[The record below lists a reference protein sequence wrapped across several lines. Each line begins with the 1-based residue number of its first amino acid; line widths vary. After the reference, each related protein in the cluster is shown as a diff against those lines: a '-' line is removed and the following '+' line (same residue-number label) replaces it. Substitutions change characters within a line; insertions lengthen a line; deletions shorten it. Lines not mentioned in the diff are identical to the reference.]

1 MYYIVHQVR
10 FGFLVTMQ
18 IRLVARILAW
28 GAHHVHNF
36 SDRQSVHP
44 LKERWFLGQPFLP
57 RRASYLA
64 IDHTPNLWPV
74 LLVILPLHTASQ
86 HASLHGP
93 VDLHPARHDLLIH
106 LPTHPTVPAGNQ
118 HSQ

>member
-1 MYYIVHQVR
+1 
-10 FGFLVTMQ
+10 MQ

-28 GAHHVHNF
+28 GVHHVHNF

-64 IDHTPNLWPV
+64 VDHTPNLWPV
-74 LLVILPLHTASQ
+74 LLVILPLHTASH

-93 VDLHPARHDLLIH
+93 VDLHATPHNLVIYSSALS
-106 LPTHPTVPAGNQ
+106 TVPAGNRRNQ
-118 HSQ
+118 

>member
-1 MYYIVHQVR
+1 
-10 FGFLVTMQ
+10 MQ

-93 VDLHPARHDLLIH
+93 VDFHATSHDLVV
-106 LPTHPTVPAGNQ
+106 HPSALSTVPADNRRNQ
-118 HSQ
+118 